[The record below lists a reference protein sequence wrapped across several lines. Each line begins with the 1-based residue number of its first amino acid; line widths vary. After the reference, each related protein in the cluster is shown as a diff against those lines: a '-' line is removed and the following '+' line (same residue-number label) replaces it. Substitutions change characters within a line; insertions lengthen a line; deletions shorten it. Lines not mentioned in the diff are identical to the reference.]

1 MIVRN
6 ATSIEVEW
14 SPPAHKGQNGVIR
27 GYLIFV
33 QPVDDRSGMDEL
45 SGDTFKYNIM
55 DGSAE
60 RYTINGLK
68 PDTSYTVQVSLINL
82 FKDMSCSRFRQF
94 SNAHSTSAPESLLVI
109 SNTFLP

>member
-68 PDTSYTVQVSLINL
+68 PDTSYTVQVSLIN
-82 FKDMSCSRFRQF
+82 
-94 SNAHSTSAPESLLVI
+94 
-109 SNTFLP
+109 